1 MKSIFFAYNSG
12 QLSKKDNS
20 LIFVGKYKSFY
31 IPVEQ
36 VDTIIFY
43 GEITFNKRVLQL
55 LNKYQIEAMFYNYY
69 GTFIGKFVPKEYKDG
84 KILVKQALAYND
96 EIKRLYIAKLITF
109 YSMKNMI
116 ALAKYYRKKGKNL
129 DVQIGKMEYYMSR
142 VDSIENNERLLLLE
156 ARFKLIYYSIFDVIL
171 ESEKFKFVKRT
182 TRPPLNEVNAIMS
195 YGYSLLYGII
205 LSIIDRS
212 DLSSHISFIHS
223 LNKSNDSLQLDL
235 ADIYKPILVD
245 RIMLRIIRK
254 RQINEDYFE
263 YGADCKCYLNENG
276 SKLFINEF
284 NKLLKTTVE
293 YHGKSYTYKTLL
305 NREVNE
311 LSEYIKENVDELKFY
326 EMKW

>member
-1 MKSIFFAYNSG
+1 MKSIFFVYNSG

-96 EIKRLYIAKLITF
+96 ETKRLYIAKMITF

-142 VDSIENNERLLLLE
+142 LDSIESNERLLLLE

-263 YGADCKCYLNENG
+263 YGVDCKCYLNENG

>member
-1 MKSIFFAYNSG
+1 MKSIFFVYNSG

-96 EIKRLYIAKLITF
+96 EIKRLYIAKMITF

-263 YGADCKCYLNENG
+263 YGVDCKCYLNENG

>member
-96 EIKRLYIAKLITF
+96 EIKRLYIAKMITF

-142 VDSIENNERLLLLE
+142 VDSIESNERLLLLE

-263 YGADCKCYLNENG
+263 YGVDCKCYLNENG

-293 YHGKSYTYKTLL
+293 YHGKSYAYKTLL

>member
-1 MKSIFFAYNSG
+1 MKSIFFVYNSG

-20 LIFVGKYKSFY
+20 LIFVSKYKNFY

-43 GEITFNKRVLQL
+43 GEVTFNKRVLQL

-69 GTFIGKFVPKEYKDG
+69 GNFIGKFVPKEYKDG

-96 EIKRLYIAKLITF
+96 EAKRLYIAKMITY
-109 YSMKNMI
+109 YSMRNMI
-116 ALAKYYRKKGKNL
+116 ALAKYYHKKGKNL
-129 DVQIGKMEYYMSR
+129 DVQIGKMEYYISR
-142 VDSIENNERLLLLE
+142 VDSIESNERLLLLE
-156 ARFKLIYYSIFDVIL
+156 ARFKLIYYSIFDVVL
-171 ESEKFKFVKRT
+171 EEEKFKFVKRT

-254 RQINEDYFE
+254 RQINEDCFD
-263 YGADCKCYLNENG
+263 YGENSKCYLNENG

-293 YHGKSYTYKTLL
+293 YHDKSYTYKTLL